1 MPPADSGAGLDRAID
16 QALRRL
22 ARIGA
27 VAVALV
33 GFIGRTQHGR
43 QAARRV
49 ESRLDDLSRQID
61 RQTPQ
66 IDALATRALTFVDR
80 LIEKCR
86 S

>member
-1 MPPADSGAGLDRAID
+1 MPPADSHAGLDRAID

-33 GFIGRTQHGR
+33 GFIGRTKHGR

-49 ESRLDDLSRQID
+49 EARLDDVSRRID
-61 RQTPQ
+61 QQTPQ
-66 IDALATRALTFVDR
+66 IDALAVRAMTFVDR

>member
-1 MPPADSGAGLDRAID
+1 MPPADPHARLDRAID
-16 QALRRL
+16 QGLRRL

-33 GFIGRTQHGR
+33 GFVGRTQHGH

-49 ESRLDDLSRQID
+49 EARLDEVSHRID
-61 RQTPQ
+61 RRTPQ

>member
-1 MPPADSGAGLDRAID
+1 MPPADSHARLDRAID
-16 QALRRL
+16 QGLRRL

-33 GFIGRTQHGR
+33 GFVGRTQHGR
-43 QAARRV
+43 QAARHV
-49 ESRLDDLSRQID
+49 EARLDEVNRRID
-61 RQTPQ
+61 RRTPQ
-66 IDALATRALTFVDR
+66 IDAFATRALTFLDR

>member
-1 MPPADSGAGLDRAID
+1 MPPVDSGARLDRAID

-22 ARIGA
+22 ARVGA

-33 GFIGRTQHGR
+33 GFVGRSQHGR
-43 QAARRV
+43 QVARQM
-49 ESRLDDLSRQID
+49 EARLDDMSRRLD
-61 RQTPQ
+61 RRTPQ
-66 IDALATRALTFVDR
+66 IDALAARAMTFVDR

>member
-1 MPPADSGAGLDRAID
+1 MPPVDSGARLDRAID

-22 ARIGA
+22 ARVGA

-33 GFIGRTQHGR
+33 GFVGRTQRGR
-43 QAARRV
+43 QAARQI
-49 ESRLDDLSRQID
+49 ETRLDDMSRRID
-61 RQTPQ
+61 RRTPQ
-66 IDALATRALTFVDR
+66 IDALATRAMTFVDR

>member
-1 MPPADSGAGLDRAID
+1 MPPADANARLDRAID

-49 ESRLDDLSRQID
+49 ESRLDDVSRRID

-66 IDALATRALTFVDR
+66 IDALAARAMNFVDR

>member
-1 MPPADSGAGLDRAID
+1 MPPADSNARLDRAID
-16 QALRRL
+16 QGLRRL

-33 GFIGRTQHGR
+33 GFIARTQHGR
-43 QAARRV
+43 QAARHI
-49 ESRLDDLSRQID
+49 ETRLDDVSRRID
-61 RQTPQ
+61 GQTPQ
-66 IDALATRALTFVDR
+66 IDALAARAMSFVDR

>member
-1 MPPADSGAGLDRAID
+1 MPPADSNARLDRAID
-16 QALRRL
+16 QGLRWL

-33 GFIGRTQHGR
+33 GFVGRTQHGR

-49 ESRLDDLSRQID
+49 EAHLDDVSRRID
-61 RQTPQ
+61 RRTPQ
-66 IDALATRALTFVDR
+66 IDAIAARAMTFVDR

>member
-49 ESRLDDLSRQID
+49 ESGLNNMSRRLD

-66 IDALATRALTFVDR
+66 IDALATRALAFVDR

>member
-1 MPPADSGAGLDRAID
+1 MPPADSNARLDRAID

-33 GFIGRTQHGR
+33 GFIARTQHGR

-49 ESRLDDLSRQID
+49 EASLDDVSRRID

-66 IDALATRALTFVDR
+66 IDALAARAMTFVDR
-80 LIEKCR
+80 LIKKCR

>member
-1 MPPADSGAGLDRAID
+1 MPPADPHAGLDRAID
-16 QALRRL
+16 QGLRRL

-33 GFIGRTQHGR
+33 GFVGRTQHGR

-49 ESRLDDLSRQID
+49 EARLDVVNRRID
-61 RQTPQ
+61 HQTPQ
-66 IDALATRALTFVDR
+66 IDAFATRALTFLDR

>member
-1 MPPADSGAGLDRAID
+1 MPPADSNVRLDRAID
-16 QALRRL
+16 QGLRRL

-43 QAARRV
+43 QAARRM
-49 ESRLDDLSRQID
+49 EARLDDVSRRID
-61 RQTPQ
+61 HRTPQ
-66 IDALATRALTFVDR
+66 IDAFAARAMTFVDR